1 MIVWIDG
8 SGRPAAAP
16 QQHSDV
22 AGQVILATALAPAA
36 LSLVALILVLV
47 AAGALAHV
55 MLDWRRPRPGT
66 ASGPQRDLA
75 VRARR
80 PQDGHGA
87 RRGPGPPEPGQ
98 GGISAT
104 GRPSARI
111 AGNGS

>member
-22 AGQVILATALAPAA
+22 AGQVILATALAPVA
-36 LSLVALILVLV
+36 LTLVALILVLV

-55 MLDWRRPRPGT
+55 MLDRHGEW
-66 ASGPQRDLA
+66 AAADLA

-80 PQDGHGA
+80 PQDGAAHS
-87 RRGPGPPEPGQ
+87 GPGPPEPGKGVSQ
-98 GGISAT
+98 
-104 GRPSARI
+104 PQ
-111 AGNGS
+111 AGP

>member
-22 AGQVILATALAPAA
+22 AGQVILATALTLVA
-36 LSLVALILVLV
+36 LTLVALILVLV
-47 AAGALAHV
+47 AAGALARV
-55 MLDWRRPRPGT
+55 MLDRRRPAAWDGEW
-66 ASGPQRDLA
+66 AAADLA
-75 VRARR
+75 VRAR

-98 GGISAT
+98 GGISAA

-111 AGNGS
+111 AGNRS